1 MMSESFDKSR
11 VKLDMI
17 LLAIRMTGVAGI
29 WFFIVMVVVL
39 AYWNLEPDPLEITAT
54 PNNKEWADCKGRDFE
69 FERRIVTSKF
79 LEVQVSQYLIDLS
92 TGAQYGLP
100 AIAPY
105 SGAAGDIVV
114 KYKKHVPDS
123 FAGGA
128 YEYKPVLTYQVNPV
142 KTITKVAPTQK
153 VIVCKREDEK

>member
-1 MMSESFDKSR
+1 MMPESFDKSR

-29 WFFIVMVVVL
+29 WFFIGMVVVL
-39 AYWNLEPDPLEITAT
+39 AYWNLEPDPLHIEAT
-54 PNNKEWADCKGRDFE
+54 PNNVEWATCKDREFE
-69 FERRIVTSKF
+69 FERRIVTSKY

-114 KYKKHVPDS
+114 RYKKQVPWS
-123 FAGGA
+123 YREGA
-128 YEYKPVLTYQVNPV
+128 YEYKPVLTYQVNPI
-142 KTITKVAPTQK
+142 KTITKAAPSQK
-153 VIVCKREDEK
+153 VLVNCKENQK